1 MSEVSPCI
9 LVADDREENRYVL
22 CRILRQAGYECTETG
37 TGAMALEMAHSLPD
51 LLILDVGLPD
61 LSGYE
66 VCRRIKHDP
75 RTAQISILQIS
86 ASFVSSEDRVRALEG
101 GADGY
106 LTHPIDGMVLLA
118 TVRALLRLR
127 AAESAARKSAEQW
140 QSAFDAL
147 SEGLAMVDAD
157 GRLIRWNDAFAEMCQ
172 PHLDRGPVDA
182 AEVLEKVLG
191 AADALRHCGP
201 QRFQS
206 EYTVGQRT
214 IQLSVKQVDPENAA
228 AGKILVLSDSTDR
241 KLAEYALRTAEKI
254 GATAKL
260 AHAIAH
266 EINNPLEALTNL
278 LYLARTSSSTES
290 IQNLLLQATAEVDRI
305 ARITRQTLSFHRD
318 TQFPQV
324 LDVGEL
330 VSDVASVLQNSATAR
345 HVRVECH
352 CRPTLAINGFPG
364 QLRQI
369 FNNLIRNA
377 TEAAPEGTVVAVRVR
392 SISRGGRVGA
402 RVTIHDR
409 GRGIPAEV
417 RRQIFDP
424 FFTTKELRG
433 SGLGLWVSRNLIMR
447 HNGTIRFRT
456 STREGASGTIFEVF
470 LPVGGMSSDG
480 DHPEDAQNAQSS
492 FRSRRIQEWIS
503 AE

>member
-1 MSEVSPCI
+1 
-9 LVADDREENRYVL
+9 
-22 CRILRQAGYECTETG
+22 
-37 TGAMALEMAHSLPD
+37 
-51 LLILDVGLPD
+51 
-61 LSGYE
+61 
-66 VCRRIKHDP
+66 
-75 RTAQISILQIS
+75 
-86 ASFVSSEDRVRALEG
+86 
-101 GADGY
+101 
-106 LTHPIDGMVLLA
+106 
-118 TVRALLRLR
+118 
-127 AAESAARKSAEQW
+127 
-140 QSAFDAL
+140 
-147 SEGLAMVDAD
+147 
-157 GRLIRWNDAFAEMCQ
+157 MCL

-182 AEVLEKVLG
+182 AEVLEKTLG
-191 AADALRHCGP
+191 AGEALRHCGT

-206 EYTVGQRT
+206 EYTVDQRT
-214 IQLSVKQVDPENAA
+214 IQLSLKQVGPENAA

-241 KLAEYALRTAEKI
+241 NLAEYALRTADKI
-254 GATAKL
+254 AATARL

-278 LYLARTSSSTES
+278 LYLARTSSSMDS
-290 IQNLLLQATAEVDRI
+290 IQNLILQATAEVDRI

-345 HVRVECH
+345 HVRVECD

-377 TEAAPEGTVVAVRVR
+377 AEAAPEGTVVVVRVR
-392 SISRGGRVGA
+392 SISRGGRAGT

-424 FFTTKELRG
+424 FSTTKELKG

-480 DHPEDAQNAQSS
+480 SPPGEQNAQPS
-492 FRSRRIQEWIS
+492 FRSKRIQEWIS